1 MKFNFLKG
9 YFTILNFEERQIRCI
24 FRKEVF
30 VERHPERSEG
40 SRAFVTGFFAI
51 KMAQNDVCG
60 GLRVECII

>member
-24 FRKEVF
+24 FRVDVF
-30 VERHPERSEG
+30 VERHPDPGMCSMIGEG

-51 KMAQNDVCG
+51 KMAQND
-60 GLRVECII
+60 E